1 MNNETIER
9 FMRSARRVGYIAGT
23 SIRSAFLHDGMAYV
37 NIGHTMLWMLEEY
50 DEERENSWTSG
61 TPTIGG
67 GCVEFCDYEQ
77 MIERVLRTEDR
88 QSIPKAEVDRVMGI
102 KIAGAKDNIIVVT
115 DRKGR
120 RLAMR
125 KPVVQDFFYYTKDMD
140 MAYFMIPSIRVLYAE
155 NLMGEGGICHALEP
169 RDSIRR
175 MEEIVVK
182 VI

>member
-9 FMRSARRVGYIAGT
+9 FMRSSRRVGNIAGT
-23 SIRSAFLHDGMAYV
+23 SIRSAFLHDGMSYV
-37 NIGHTMLWMLEEY
+37 NIGHTMLWMLEDY
-50 DEERENSWTSG
+50 DEERENSWTAG
-61 TPTIGG
+61 APTVRG

-77 MIERVLRTEDR
+77 MIECALRAEDR
-88 QSIPKAEVDRVMGI
+88 QGISKDEVERVMGV
-102 KIAGAKDNIIVVT
+102 KIAGAKDNIIVIT
-115 DRKGR
+115 DKKGR

-175 MEEIVVK
+175 MEDIVVK